1 MQSLDLV
8 RRNES
13 LQPLGEDTGAN
24 QGFKSE
30 MLRKVSALNS
40 VEEEKVQSRSSLSH
54 AEERKKESLELS
66 SFDENEQ
73 QHQDASGSDHELEVE
88 SSHSSQ
94 NRA

>member
-40 VEEEKVQSRSSLSH
+40 VEEEKV
-54 AEERKKESLELS
+54 
-66 SFDENEQ
+66 
-73 QHQDASGSDHELEVE
+73 
-88 SSHSSQ
+88 
-94 NRA
+94 